1 MEMLFKTIALS
12 IITVLLLLL
21 ALTRKP
27 GHIKLL
33 LALLSAAAS
42 IASMVFF
49 ILMQHTSGNPDAG
62 QELVQLYAPCG
73 IYVLIALFSLT
84 VAALNRRKLQKDK
97 AAKAAAK
104 AEKRPPKRKKP
115 PDRRT
120 AGKTEIIFT

>member
-27 GHIKLL
+27 GQIKLL

-104 AEKRPPKRKKP
+104 AEKAAAKVE
-115 PDRRT
+115 
-120 AGKTEIIFT
+120 KTTGQTDSGEN